1 MDVAGVR
8 GREAM
13 HDGLHDALP
22 ARTLERNFLVRL
34 TRGLIRCGYL
44 GLEVDGGEH
53 LPADGRAVYALNHA
67 GWFPLD
73 AFMVGIT
80 VAGVLGPEAIPWFAA
95 HDRAMATPLLGPFL
109 RRAGALPAA
118 WFRRPERLPAGIR
131 AVGICPEGARGNTK
145 PFWQAYRMKR
155 WSHGFVRA
163 AAALGTPVI
172 PTAVVGAEECL
183 PVAWTVKCLRRR
195 IGAPL
200 GLPVLPFPL
209 PSRWR
214 ITFLPPV
221 AIERGPRA
229 LWDARYC
236 ESVALATRDLVQSTL
251 DAAVRERPLA
261 RLSYALRRFVPHDT

>member
-1 MDVAGVR
+1 MLDAF
-8 GREAM
+8 
-13 HDGLHDALP
+13 HDALP
-22 ARTLERNFLVRL
+22 PRAPEQNGLARLARK
-34 TRGLIRCGYL
+34 LIQLGYL
-44 GLEVDGGEH
+44 RLDVDGQEH

-73 AFMVGIT
+73 TFMVGIA
-80 VAGVLGPEAIPWFAA
+80 VSGLLGPDAIPWFAA
-95 HDRAMATPLLGPFL
+95 HDRAVSIPLLGPFL

-145 PFWQAYRMKR
+145 PFWQAYRMKP

-163 AAALGTPVI
+163 AAALGVPIV

-183 PVAWTVKCLRRR
+183 PVAWTVKCLRRLV
-195 IGAPL
+195 GAPL
-200 GLPVLPFPL
+200 GMPLVPFPL

-221 AIERGPRA
+221 TVEQGRQVLR
-229 LWDARYC
+229 DTRYC
-236 ESVALATRDLVQSTL
+236 ESVADSTRSAVQSAL
-251 DAAVRERPLA
+251 DGAARERPLA
-261 RLSYALRRFVPHDT
+261 RLSFALRRLAAGAA